1 MRHNWIIPPL
11 NISPECECCEHPF
24 PIATHCEVRV
34 RLGVSA
40 DDYNVNDF
48 NRWDIVAGK
57 MRETVEI
64 HIY

>member
-11 NISPECECCEHPF
+11 NISPECESCEHPF

-48 NRWDIVAGK
+48 NRWDSVAGK
-57 MRETVEI
+57 M
-64 HIY
+64 